1 MTSGMSKI
9 MINERQQ
16 KPEMAMADG
25 AKTWQGSGVGA
36 GTEAGVSDGG
46 GDMAVT
52 QGTHIKIKH
61 ALRVC
66 VCVMSGKSNGNED
79 TATREGEA
87 GKQTFE
93 L

>member
-25 AKTWQGSGVGA
+25 AKTWQGSGAEVGA
-36 GTEAGVSDGG
+36 EVGVGDGD

-52 QGTHIKIKH
+52 QAHI
-61 ALRVC
+61 
-66 VCVMSGKSNGNED
+66 
-79 TATREGEA
+79 
-87 GKQTFE
+87 
-93 L
+93 

>member
-25 AKTWQGSGVGA
+25 AKTWQGSGVEA
-36 GTEAGVSDGG
+36 GTEAEAGVSDGD

-52 QGTHIKIKH
+52 QAHI
-61 ALRVC
+61 
-66 VCVMSGKSNGNED
+66 
-79 TATREGEA
+79 
-87 GKQTFE
+87 
-93 L
+93 

>member
-36 GTEAGVSDGG
+36 ETEAEAGVGDGD

-52 QGTHIKIKH
+52 QAHI
-61 ALRVC
+61 
-66 VCVMSGKSNGNED
+66 
-79 TATREGEA
+79 
-87 GKQTFE
+87 
-93 L
+93 